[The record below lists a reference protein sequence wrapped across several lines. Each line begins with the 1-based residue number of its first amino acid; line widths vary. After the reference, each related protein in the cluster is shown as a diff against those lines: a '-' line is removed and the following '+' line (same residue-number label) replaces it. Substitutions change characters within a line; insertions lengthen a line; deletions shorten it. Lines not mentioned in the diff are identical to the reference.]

1 MRPGEVAIENDRLRL
16 TVLPDFGA
24 AVTAFTLKRDGGE
37 VDIFRPWDGTPDNPS
52 RLASINLI
60 PWSNR
65 ISGGGITVGSRFYP
79 LKPNREGEP
88 YPIHGDGFQQ
98 AWRVVETRPDL
109 IHLAIESAVQ
119 APYDYR
125 AHVVY
130 GLSPTAL
137 TMRMEVEHQGDEPA
151 LYGMGFHPW
160 FPRTPG
166 VTLEAPARTVWLET
180 EDHLPAGAVPVA
192 ERPEWDFSTAK
203 AAAPDPGQ
211 QRLHRLAGPGPD
223 RLAGAGACRRDQG
236 RARALDL
243 HALLAGPGLRILLLR
258 AGLAPCGRVPPAGRT
273 AGERA
278 SPAEP
283 LRALRRR
290 RGTHGIGIGRS
301 GHHPSPPSNVNGGH
315 IGAHRVGGAP

>member
-65 ISGGGITVGSRFYP
+65 ISGGGITVGKRFYP

-130 GLSPTAL
+130 GLTPTAL

-192 ERPEWDFSTAK
+192 ERPEWDFRTAK
-203 AAAPDPGQ
+203 PLPPTPVNNGFTGWQGQARIAWPERGLAVEIKAEPELSTYMLYSPAQDCGFFCFEPVSHPVDAFHLPG
-211 QRLHRLAGPGPD
+211 GPQ
-223 RLAGAGACRRDQG
+223 AN
-236 RARALDL
+236 
-243 HALLAGPGLRILLLR
+243 GLRLLSR
-258 AGLAPCGRVPPAGRT
+258 F
-273 AGERA
+273 ERFDVA
-278 SPAEP
+278 AE
-283 LRALRRR
+283 LTVL
-290 RGTHGIGIGRS
+290 G
-301 GHHPSPPSNVNGGH
+301 
-315 IGAHRVGGAP
+315 

>member
-151 LYGMGFHPW
+151 PYGMGFHPW

-192 ERPEWDFSTAK
+192 ERPEWDFGTAK
-203 AAAPDPGQ
+203 PLPPTPVNNGFTGWQGQARIAWPERGLAVEIKAEPEFSTYMLYSPAQDCGFFCFEPVSHPVDAFHLPG
-211 QRLHRLAGPGPD
+211 GPQ
-223 RLAGAGACRRDQG
+223 AN
-236 RARALDL
+236 
-243 HALLAGPGLRILLLR
+243 GLRLLSR
-258 AGLAPCGRVPPAGRT
+258 F
-273 AGERA
+273 ERFDVA
-278 SPAEP
+278 AE
-283 LRALRRR
+283 LTVL
-290 RGTHGIGIGRS
+290 G
-301 GHHPSPPSNVNGGH
+301 
-315 IGAHRVGGAP
+315 

>member
-109 IHLAIESAVQ
+109 IHLALESAVQ

-130 GLSPTAL
+130 GLSDTAL

-192 ERPEWDFSTAK
+192 ERPEWDFGTAK
-203 AAAPDPGQ
+203 PLPQTPVNNGFT
-211 QRLHRLAGPGPD
+211 GWE
-223 RLAGAGACRRDQG
+223 G
-236 RARALDL
+236 RARIAWPERG
-243 HALLAGPGLRILLLR
+243 LAVEIKAEPELSTYMLYSPARDCGFFCFEPVSHPVDAFHLPGGPQANGLRLLQR
-258 AGLAPCGRVPPAGRT
+258 F
-273 AGERA
+273 ERFDVA
-278 SPAEP
+278 AE
-283 LRALRRR
+283 L
-290 RGTHGIGIGRS
+290 TVS
-301 GHHPSPPSNVNGGH
+301 G
-315 IGAHRVGGAP
+315 

>member
-203 AAAPDPGQ
+203 PCPRPRSTTASPA
-211 QRLHRLAGPGPD
+211 
-223 RLAGAGACRRDQG
+223 G
-236 RARALDL
+236 RAR
-243 HALLAGPGLRILLLR
+243 PG
-258 AGLAPCGRVPPAGRT
+258 
-273 AGERA
+273 
-278 SPAEP
+278 SP
-283 LRALRRR
+283 
-290 RGTHGIGIGRS
+290 GRS
-301 GHHPSPPSNVNGGH
+301 GGLPSRSRPSPSSRPTCSTRRPRIADSSASSRSRTLWTRSTCRADRRRTGF
-315 IGAHRVGGAP
+315 AC